1 MSQETLEHLVHALRH
16 MYLATASLF
25 HQEVPRIAK
34 IPMYGP
40 IHFRGSA
47 ASFPMSPSRTVITPE
62 YVERKVKRALDDHV
76 VGVIFDINSPGGEV
90 VPSRK
95 IAQYI
100 SKMNVPTV
108 ALVEN
113 VAASGGYYIAAAC
126 DAIVADECSILGSIG
141 VLLPLLDF
149 REAAQTFGIKY
160 RGVHAGEHK
169 NLGNPLCEM
178 SKEENRILQEMV
190 DHTHRI
196 FIEDIAHYRKMLV
209 EEVRALATGRIYE
222 GGNSI
227 DLGLVDQLGGLKE
240 AQEYIKTVKGL
251 KHARVVDYGEKP
263 FSFPFVPAVAAA
275 LGYAFGESVAKNLI
289 TEMKNNVSG
298 RDIAQY

>member
-25 HQEVPRIAK
+25 HPEVPRIAK
-34 IPMYGP
+34 IPMYGQ
-40 IHFRGSA
+40 IQFRGA
-47 ASFPMSPSRTVITPE
+47 ASHIPFGASGTVITPE
-62 YVERKVKRALDDHV
+62 YVERKVKRALEDHV

-90 VPSRK
+90 VPSRR

-100 SKMNVPTV
+100 HHLPVPTV

-126 DAIVADECSILGSIG
+126 DTIIADECSILGSIG
-141 VLLPLLDF
+141 VLFPLLDF
-149 REAAQTFGIKY
+149 KEAAEMFGIKY
-160 RGVHAGEHK
+160 RGVKAGKHK
-169 NLGNPLCEM
+169 DMGNPLCEM
-178 SKEENRILQEMV
+178 PEEHREILQEMV

-196 FIEDIAHYRKMLV
+196 FIDDIAHYRNMLV
-209 EEVRALATGRIYE
+209 EKVQALATGRIYE

-227 DLGLVDQLGGLKE
+227 GLGLVDQLGGLKE
-240 AQEYIKTVKGL
+240 AQEYIKTARGL

-275 LGYAFGESVAKNLI
+275 LGYALGEGIAKNLI

-298 RDIAQY
+298 TDIAQY